1 MRHPEMATSRPAPA
15 TRGIGDARE
24 FLGRGRVRTRD
35 RRRDPS
41 PGAASRQW
49 PAGVFETCRWTCRRS
64 FSTLRPLDGPDGRPV
79 AEWDHKG
86 RRLAPRAGA
95 RGRPS
100 VGKLDLSVSQ
110 LAPRAGARGRPGT
123 GRSRSTPGALA
134 PRAGARGRPRPPRDG
149 EPPDAQA
156 GAQQQFPGTDLQ
168 RRREAHCRR
177 GRRRTAGRG
186 RENVARAARWDGPL
200 GVIANLR
207 DMPAA
212 EVLTRYH
219 GLWRVEESFR
229 TARHDLR
236 VRPIWHGTPDRIRG
250 QKESSTGDD
259 ASRRATTGFLRTC
272 CQT

>member
-1 MRHPEMATSRPAPA
+1 MATSRQAPA
-15 TRGIGDARE
+15 TRGIGDAR
-24 FLGRGRVRTRD
+24 RVMDPGRVLTRD

-86 RRLAPRAGA
+86 RRL
-95 RGRPS
+95 
-100 VGKLDLSVSQ
+100 V
-110 LAPRAGARGRPGT
+110 
-123 GRSRSTPGALA
+123 

-149 EPPDAQA
+149 APPDAQA

-186 RENVARAARWDGPL
+186 RGNVAGGRAPGR
-200 GVIANLR
+200 
-207 DMPAA
+207 
-212 EVLTRYH
+212 
-219 GLWRVEESFR
+219 
-229 TARHDLR
+229 
-236 VRPIWHGTPDRIRG
+236 
-250 QKESSTGDD
+250 
-259 ASRRATTGFLRTC
+259 ASRRDHQSARHARCGGADPLPRAVAGGSELPD
-272 CQT
+272 CQARSAGAADLARDPRPDPGKEREFDRRGRVPTRNDWFFTNLLSNIGYFAPHQPHAPCIPTRMTLDSPLG